1 MGSKNMSVTKEEVA
15 SCLSDQ
21 AWLKL
26 ARLESLHQAIQSN
39 HDKVM
44 RSLDAAVV
52 ADDRRCLQIAWNQYR
67 SVVADLSRVTEDIE
81 SLRLTTG

>member
-1 MGSKNMSVTKEEVA
+1 MSAVREEVIA
-15 SCLSDQ
+15 CLSDEG
-21 AWLKL
+21 WLRL
-26 ARLESLHQAIQSN
+26 ARLESLHQSIQSN
-39 HDKVM
+39 HDRVM

-52 ADDRRCLQIAWNQYR
+52 VDDHRALQIAWNQYR